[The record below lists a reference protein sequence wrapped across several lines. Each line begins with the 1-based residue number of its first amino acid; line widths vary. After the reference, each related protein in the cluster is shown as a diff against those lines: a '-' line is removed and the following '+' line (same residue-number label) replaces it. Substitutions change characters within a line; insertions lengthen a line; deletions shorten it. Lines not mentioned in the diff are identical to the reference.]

1 MLPMFSSVVLSQKA
15 FMNQTNPDINTLVI
29 IGIAAML
36 FLVISLLLLFTINQR
51 KRLKYQLEV
60 QQLREKQQNQLIE
73 SAVRSE
79 EGERH
84 RIAELLH
91 DEVGALLS
99 SSRIFLVEMNTQQLS
114 QTDKDD
120 HSKVKEMIDESIQKV
135 RTISHNLHSTI
146 LKEFGLN
153 EAIRHF
159 MKKVAD
165 GPALKSTV
173 VLDEEYQL
181 SNAETD
187 LAVYRIIQELV
198 NNLLKHARPRFINIR
213 SSLGEN
219 QLKLQIQH
227 NGDGLTQE
235 QFEELRFKPEGLG
248 LKNIQNRIIL
258 LKGKILFSRLDTG
271 NFTIQLTIPVII

>member
-1 MLPMFSSVVLSQKA
+1 
-15 FMNQTNPDINTLVI
+15 MNQTNPDINTLVI

-258 LKGKILFSRLDTG
+258 LKGNILFTRLDNG
-271 NFTIQLTIPVII
+271 GYAIQLTIPVII